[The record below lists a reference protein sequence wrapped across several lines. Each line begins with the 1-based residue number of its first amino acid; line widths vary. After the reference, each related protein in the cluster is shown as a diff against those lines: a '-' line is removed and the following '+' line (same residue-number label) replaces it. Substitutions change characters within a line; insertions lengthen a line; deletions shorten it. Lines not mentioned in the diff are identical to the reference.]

1 MVTLT
6 ITYQGALRCRVVHD
20 QSGTALISDAP
31 LDNHGRGESFSPTD
45 LVASGLGCCMTT
57 IMGIVAQRDG
67 IGLDGAQ
74 VRVEKHMTASAP
86 RKISRLVV
94 AFSMPAGIGSADRL
108 KLERAAHTCPV
119 ALSLH
124 PDIAVAAT
132 FSYPD

>member
-20 QSGTALISDAP
+20 PSGSVLTSDAP
-31 LDNHGRGESFSPTD
+31 LDNQGRGESFSPTD

-57 IMGIVAQRDG
+57 IMGIVARRDG
-67 IGLDGAQ
+67 IALEGAQ
-74 VRVEKHMTASAP
+74 LRVEKHMTASPP
-86 RKISRLVV
+86 RKIARLVV
-94 AFSMPAGIGSADRL
+94 AFSMPAGIAQADRI

-124 PDIAVAAT
+124 PDIAVQAS